1 MASAVAPADLT
12 ASDETRTERHL
23 RLLAELAELGMTLA
37 RTVVA
42 QAEEAPSVGD
52 PGLMLSRIARAVR
65 QTLAL
70 EAKLAEDHQV
80 RRQRETRELGFRRQ
94 AKVRRIVEQAI
105 EADADDSE
113 IDNLL
118 CDLNERLDDRDDT
131 DFTDRPLIEVVA
143 AICRDLGVTF
153 DPSLWQD
160 EDWAI
165 EDPSPPPGPLTA
177 QPTTPPTPGH
187 PGFREAKDR
196 DP

>member
-1 MASAVAPADLT
+1 MANASTPADLT
-12 ASDETRTERHL
+12 APDETRTERHL

-37 RTVVA
+37 RTLVA
-42 QAEEAPSVGD
+42 QAEETPPTGD
-52 PGLMLSRIARAVR
+52 PGLALARIARAVR

-70 EAKLAEDHQV
+70 EARLAEDHQL
-80 RRQRETRELGFRRQ
+80 RRRRETRERGFRRE

-113 IDNLL
+113 IDTLL
-118 CDLNERLDDRDDT
+118 CDLNERLADRDDT
-131 DFTDRPLIEVVA
+131 DFTDRPLIDVVA

-153 DPSLWQD
+153 DPTLWQD

-165 EDPSPPPGPLTA
+165 EAPPPRPFAA
-177 QPTTPPTPGH
+177 QPPTPPTPRH